1 DPIQVVSFIYL
12 LVIFNF
18 KNYQSKIFQFFSC
31 FTTIL
36 IIIRYS
42 PKVASIFNGLSAP
55 QYRWHYITY
64 LFIAITIGIGIEQI
78 LKHKSLKSSIF
89 ASGLTLLI
97 YYSTLK
103 SMDNSYDINKKY
115 FMVLIAIAMLFYVI
129 LSYTILTMVQ

>member
-1 DPIQVVSFIYL
+1 PLWDKENFSIERLLISDPIQVVSFIYL

-89 ASGLTLLI
+89 ASGLTLL
-97 YYSTLK
+97 
-103 SMDNSYDINKKY
+103 
-115 FMVLIAIAMLFYVI
+115 
-129 LSYTILTMVQ
+129 